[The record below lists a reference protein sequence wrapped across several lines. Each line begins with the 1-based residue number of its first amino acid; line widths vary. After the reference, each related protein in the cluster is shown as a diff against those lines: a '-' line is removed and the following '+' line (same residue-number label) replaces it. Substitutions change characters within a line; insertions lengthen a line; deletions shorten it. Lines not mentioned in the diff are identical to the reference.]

1 KYEIESYLNNY
12 LGISNVIWL
21 KEGIIGD
28 DTDGH
33 IDDIARFVNKI
44 TVVCAFEENQNDKNH
59 KILKNNYEILCNSR
73 YQAGKKFNII
83 RLPMP
88 KPVES
93 GNIRLPAS
101 YTNFYI
107 ANKIVLVPIFNQEND
122 KKAIQILERL
132 FPSRDI
138 IGIDCRDLVFG
149 LGAIHCVTQQEPKA

>member
-1 KYEIESYLNNY
+1 
-12 LGISNVIWL
+12 
-21 KEGIIGD
+21 
-28 DTDGH
+28 
-33 IDDIARFVNKI
+33 
-44 TVVCAFEENQNDKNH
+44 
-59 KILKNNYEILCNSR
+59 
-73 YQAGKKFNII
+73 
-83 RLPMP
+83 MP